1 MSESVKLGANLT
13 FEEREA
19 DPIGSGGL
27 HFAGRSGKSH
37 DMRVLVEACV
47 IWIDIDDDHLYSV
60 RLHAGRESDRSY
72 CSPITNKE
80 VLEDLCQF

>member
-1 MSESVKLGANLT
+1 MFESIKLGANLT
-13 FEEREA
+13 FEEWEA
-19 DPIGSGGL
+19 DSIGSGGL
-27 HFAGRSGKSH
+27 HFAGRSGKPH

-47 IWIDIDDDHLYSV
+47 VWIDVDDDN
-60 RLHAGRESDRSY
+60 